1 MNVAVRELKD
11 HLSEYLKRVSAGEEV
26 VVTSHGKPVARLAP
40 LRDPADEASELARIR
55 SLPWVRAGKG
65 GRLEPVANPMPSTP
79 GEPSLSDWVLEDRG

>member
-40 LRDPADEASELARIR
+40 LREPVDEASALARIR
-55 SLPWVRAGKG
+55 SQPWVRPGKG
-65 GRLEPVANPMPSTP
+65 GQLEPVAKPMASIQ
-79 GEPSLSDWVLEDRG
+79 GESSLSDWVLEDRA

>member
-40 LRDPADEASELARIR
+40 LHQPADAASMLARIR
-55 SLPWVRAGKG
+55 SQPWVHAGKG
-65 GRLEPVANPMPSTP
+65 GRLAPVAHPMPSTP
-79 GEPSLSDWVLEDRG
+79 GEPTLSDWVLEDRA